1 MKMNFQKLVISA
13 SMAIGVSAL
22 ATAPAHATS
31 FSFDNTAEINTY
43 TGTSKGD
50 FIRGN
55 AAGGTDA
62 AIKALTDNDSS
73 SNVELWYSTE
83 TPAPGSYAGFTAKE
97 GNYTATVSSITAA
110 DWKDFGSKWVTDL
123 VNAYTPFQSVWNGFS
138 DNTKSLITSSFS
150 SLGIGDPNIGGFQ
163 FGQNGGVQ
171 LQLVGNL
178 DVTTKLKK
186 TISDNLTAAYNTP
199 VNSTSLIT
207 LKSLLGNKDIT
218 LVTVSD
224 INTKLLPLQATLNS
238 PLTSATTKLLLQ
250 PQIDAL
256 TSYKDL
262 LNFQTTLNAYTGAIG
277 VSEIAK
283 VVTGGTTSYA
293 YSFKSTASG
302 ITASDDGVSYSAYY
316 TWNTPEYTAP
326 LKQVPEPSIILG
338 LLGVAGVF
346 ATQRKFKKASI

>member
-1 MKMNFQKLVISA
+1 MKMNFQKLVIGA

-73 SNVELWYSTE
+73 SNVELWYSSE
-83 TPAPGSYAGFTAKE
+83 NPAAGSYASFTATQGDYK
-97 GNYTATVSSITAA
+97 ATVSSITAD
-110 DWKDFGSKWVTDL
+110 DWKIFGSQWVTDL

-138 DNTKSLITSSFS
+138 DTTKSLITSSFS

-171 LQLVGNL
+171 VQLVGNL
-178 DVTTKLKK
+178 DVTSKLST
-186 TISDNLTAAYNTP
+186 TISNNLNTVWSGGVGAILNLGVLP
-199 VNSTSLIT
+199 ISVKLQADVSASDVQAKI
-207 LKSLLGNKDIT
+207 SLLQAS
-218 LVTVSD
+218 L
-224 INTKLLPLQATLNS
+224 KLATDPQKQKLQS
-238 PLTSATTKLLLQ
+238 
-250 PQIDAL
+250 QIDAL

-262 LNFQTTLNAYTGAIG
+262 LNFQATLNGYTGAIG

-293 YSFKSTASG
+293 YSFKPTASG

-316 TWNTPEYTAP
+316 TWNTPGYIAP